1 MRRNRRTGAVIAG
14 GIGCILLAVFLLWPK
29 ESRLLQETRAAV
41 EKGGDSPVDFA
52 ALQRENRD
60 IYAWL
65 YIPGTSIN
73 EPLVQRED
81 DSAYY
86 LNHDSFGKTNDAG
99 ALFTESA
106 YNRRDF
112 SDPAV
117 VVYGKNSLENRLF
130 GELQA
135 TYSSP
140 EGLEEY
146 REAVVYLP
154 EETLRFEVFA
164 AAPFRG
170 YHLLHYFKFSNENR
184 YRAFLQAMDSVKTM
198 DANRNRSVEVSP
210 GDPLLILST
219 NRRGTPNECYLVLA
233 KRVVE

>member
-1 MRRNRRTGAVIAG
+1 MRIRRNIITI
-14 GIGCILLAVFLLWPK
+14 ILCCILLAAVLLWPR
-29 ESRLLQETRAAV
+29 ESHLIQETRAAV
-41 EKGGDSPVDFA
+41 EVAEDGERPVDFE
-52 ALQRENRD
+52 ALQKENRD

-73 EPLVQRED
+73 EPLVQMEG
-81 DSAYY
+81 DSNYY
-86 LNHDSFGKTNDAG
+86 LNHNSSGKKDTAG

-106 YNRRDF
+106 YNCRDF

-130 GELQA
+130 GELQK

-140 EGLEEY
+140 EGLENYSE
-146 REAVVYLP
+146 VIIYLP
-154 EETLRFEVFA
+154 EESLRFQVFA

-170 YHLLHYFKFSNENR
+170 YHLLHYFKFSNEKR
-184 YRAFLQAMDSVKTM
+184 YQAFLQAIDSVKTI
-198 DANRNRSVEVSP
+198 DANRNSEVAVSP

-219 NRRGTPNECYLVLA
+219 TRQGDPSKCYLVLA
-233 KRVVE
+233 KRILE